1 VAELRLVRPVRFLA
15 LALIV
20 MTPAMARQTQ
30 AADPLPP
37 VNAWAGSPLPPK
49 QMQGSGHSLEC
60 DVPPKFIS
68 GAAPIYPISRL
79 RLREPGYAEIR
90 FTVDETGHT
99 RDFQVLKTN
108 YPYFASHAIAA
119 MRGWRFQPGTKHGR
133 PVSCHNNRV
142 PFTYRI
148 GTPKGLTN
156 R

>member
-1 VAELRLVRPVRFLA
+1 MRFLA
-15 LALIV
+15 LALLV

-30 AADPLPP
+30 AADTRPP
-37 VNAWAGSPLPPK
+37 VKARAGSPLP
-49 QMQGSGHSLEC
+49 QIQASGHSSEC
-60 DVPPKFIS
+60 DVLPKFIS

-79 RLREPGYAEIR
+79 RLRQPGYAEIR

-119 MRGWRFQPGTKHGR
+119 MREWRFQPGTKHGR

-148 GTPKGLTN
+148 GSP
-156 R
+156 